1 MSYDLDKLDYKEI
14 TGTAN
19 VEVKRIETYIDQYG
33 YTKPILHIAPKLRIG
48 DHEITTIELQT
59 WDNITDT
66 NIYPGCTIECKYGYN
81 WCKISPSSISVESI
95 KKSNAV
101 IANIS
106 CPVCWHGKIVS
117 DSPLKRCSNPY
128 CHRHVII
135 AIWRFLR
142 LGLRMGNLPYQ
153 SIYNLYRFG
162 KLRQFDMLWKLTDS
176 DLAIIGLKEQDID
189 NFRLRLANASE
200 LRLDMLIYFLGLDG
214 LKVSDALD
222 IARKIV
228 KPSDTEYTEYVDTN
242 RLFDPVNMMRPVEAE
257 DINGETR
264 RWRAKDM
271 PVCTW
276 RHYVIH
282 SRKEL
287 SSIFNSLKIARPKVR
302 YSCAGFSFV
311 IGDTGKISKEDV
323 TDLIA
328 LNDGNVISSTQ
339 DIRWSMVSYFVTVNT
354 FSDDYLLRCA
364 KHAKVSIIT
373 FQELETLFGI
383 KVPDTE
389 ITFNAIDDISISDN
403 DL

>member
-1 MSYDLDKLDYKEI
+1 MSYDSDKLDYSQME
-14 TGTAN
+14 GVAN
-19 VEVKRIETYIDQYG
+19 VKVKRIEAYIDQYG
-33 YTKPILHIAPKLRIG
+33 YTSPLLYISPKLRIG
-48 DHEITTIELQT
+48 DREIEIIRLRT
-59 WDNITDT
+59 WDNITDA
-66 NIYPGCTIECKYGYN
+66 NIYPGCTIECEYGHN
-81 WCKISPSSISVESI
+81 WRKIRPTNVSVESI

-101 IANIS
+101 VANIS

-117 DSPLKRCSNPY
+117 DSPLKRCTNPY
-128 CHRHVII
+128 CNRHTII

-142 LGLRMGNLPYQ
+142 LGLRIGNLSYL
-153 SIYNLYRFG
+153 SVYNLYQLG
-162 KLRQFDMLWKLTDS
+162 KLTQFDMLWKLTDN
-176 DLAIIGLKEQDID
+176 DLTLIGLKGEDID

-214 LKVSDALD
+214 LKITDALD

-242 RLFDPVNMMRPVEAE
+242 RLFDPVNMMKPVEVE

-264 RWRAKDM
+264 RWRARDI

-282 SRKEL
+282 SGREL
-287 SSIFNSLKIARPKVR
+287 TRIFNSIKIARPKVR

-311 IGDTGKISKEDV
+311 IGNTGQISKEDV
-323 TDLIA
+323 ADLIA

-339 DIRWSMVSYFVTVNT
+339 DVRWSMVSYFVTADAS
-354 FSDDYLLRCA
+354 SDGLLLYCA
-364 KHAKVSIIT
+364 KQANVNIIT
-373 FQELETLFGI
+373 FRELETLFGI
-383 KVPDTE
+383 KVPDIE
-389 ITFNAIDDISISDN
+389 LSLNEIDDISTSD